1 MFVKPSYVNIIL
13 AGGGWGAAPGGYGQV
28 NTLFSKPCSSASLVA

>member
-1 MFVKPSYVNIIL
+1 MFVKLSSYVNIIL

-28 NTLFSKPCSSASLVA
+28 NTALRH